1 MIAYLDGRLVK
12 SLPTQVVVEV
22 GGIGYEVAIPM
33 STFDQLPAPPAPIK
47 LLTHLVVREDAH
59 LLFGFATEDE
69 RSLFRLLINSVS
81 GVGPRLALAVLSGMS
96 VSNFHA
102 AVVDNDVASIARIKG
117 LGKKTAEKI
126 VVELRDKVGVS
137 AAWEVASAKHAPS
150 PEAKAINDA
159 VLALI
164 TLGYRQA
171 EAHRA
176 AKAALDADAT
186 ASVEALVREALKRL

>member
-12 SLPTQVVVEV
+12 ALPTQVEVEV
-22 GGIGYEVAIPM
+22 GGIGYEVFIPM
-33 STFDQLPAPPAPIK
+33 STYDQLPVPPAGVR

-59 LLFGFATEDE
+59 LLYGFATEEE
-69 RSLFRLLINSVS
+69 RSLFRLLIHSVS

-96 VSNFHA
+96 VRSFRA
-102 AVVDNDVASIARIKG
+102 AVVNNDIASIARIKG

-137 AAWEVASAKHAPS
+137 AAWEAASAEHAPS
-150 PEAKAINDA
+150 PEARAINDA

-164 TLGYRQA
+164 ALGYKQA
-171 EAHRA
+171 EAHKA
-176 AKAALDADAT
+176 AKAALDADPS
-186 ASVEALVREALKRL
+186 ASVEILVREALKRL